1 MCKRGDEMNTDIKDS
16 LDRLLS
22 ICTQIENAAPSTD
35 VLHNI
40 KSMVVADLFAF
51 IKNIS
56 VNGYEERVEYFN
68 SIYLGGQYDT
78 VTVSN
83 GENIPESV
91 KLLCSFDKEKIGR
104 SGTKTADRY
113 LAFVVELGR
122 YYTLSRLD
130 RKEID
135 VQKYTDYIK
144 KISAYIKDHQIAVL
158 SPNVIEVS
166 TNKPQE
172 KTVSEITDAS
182 QTSNEVPE
190 ESLEELLENLN
201 GLIGLTGV
209 KQEVNSLINMLKVNK
224 VRTDKG
230 MKPLNVSKHLV
241 FLGNP
246 GTGKTTVARLLSK
259 IYKQMGVLESGQL
272 VEVDRGGLVAGYV
285 GQTAIKTTEKIQ
297 EAMGGVLFIDEA
309 YTLAKG
315 GTDFGQEAIDTI
327 LKAMEDHRD
336 KFIVI
341 VAGYSEPM
349 ETFLESNPGLKS
361 RFNKSILFDDY
372 SEKELY
378 EILIS
383 FCGNFDMRLDDE
395 AENKVRGYLTWLLQN
410 KPANFANG
418 REMRNLFETAI
429 SNQADRLATCNDLT
443 EDDLSIITK
452 KDLPDHVLSFASVI

>member
-1 MCKRGDEMNTDIKDS
+1 MRKCGDEMNTDIKDS
-16 LDRLLS
+16 LDRLMS
-22 ICTQIENAAPSTD
+22 ICTQIENAAPSSE

-40 KSMVVADLFAF
+40 KNMVVTDLFDF
-51 IKNIS
+51 IRYIS
-56 VNGYEERVEYFN
+56 VTGYEERVEYFN
-68 SIYLGGQYDT
+68 SVYLGGCYDILPANNGK
-78 VTVSN
+78 SN
-83 GENIPESV
+83 PESV
-91 KLLCSFDKEKIGR
+91 RQFCRFDREKI
-104 SGTKTADRY
+104 SGSGAKTADRY

-122 YYTLSRLD
+122 YYILSRHD

-135 VQKYTDYIK
+135 IQKYTDYIK
-144 KISAYIKDHQIAVL
+144 RISDYIKEKQVVAPG
-158 SPNVIEVS
+158 SNAIEVS
-166 TNKPQE
+166 MDIQQGE
-172 KTVSEITDAS
+172 KVSEVTDAP
-182 QTSNEVPE
+182 QTSNEVTE

-209 KQEVNSLINMLKVNK
+209 KQEVNSLINMLKINK
-224 VRTDKG
+224 VRTVKG

-259 IYKQMGVLESGQL
+259 IYKQMGVLETGQL

-285 GQTAIKTTEKIQ
+285 GQTAIKTMEKIQ

-349 ETFLESNPGLKS
+349 EKFLESNPGLKS
-361 RFNKSILFDDY
+361 RFNKNIQFDDY
-372 SEKELY
+372 TEQELF
-378 EILIS
+378 EIFLS
-383 FCGNFDMRLDDE
+383 YCGNFDMRLEDE
-395 AENKVRGYLTWLLQN
+395 AESKVKGYLKWLLQN
-410 KPANFANG
+410 KPENFANG
-418 REMRNLFETAI
+418 REMRNLFEMAI
-429 SNQADRLATCNDLT
+429 SNQADRLAYSGVTTD
-443 EDDLSIITK
+443 EALSTIEAV
-452 KDLPDHVLSFASVI
+452 DLPEYVTMNQ

>member
-1 MCKRGDEMNTDIKDS
+1 MRKYGDEMNTDIKNS

-22 ICTQIENAAPSTD
+22 ICTQIENVAPSTA
-35 VLHNI
+35 VLRNI
-40 KSMVVADLFAF
+40 KNMVIADIFDF
-51 IKNIS
+51 IRAIS
-56 VNGYEERVEYFN
+56 VSGFEERADYFN
-68 SIYLGGQYDT
+68 SVYLDGSYDCT
-78 VTVSN
+78 AADN
-83 GENIPESV
+83 GNSV
-91 KLLCSFDKEKIGR
+91 PGSLKQLCVFDQEKISS
-104 SGTKTADRY
+104 SGAKTADRY

-122 YYTLSRLD
+122 YYTLSRHD

-144 KISAYIKDHQIAVL
+144 NVSDYIKKNQAIKPISAIVEKPANL
-158 SPNVIEVS
+158 
-166 TNKPQE
+166 PQE
-172 KTVSEITDAS
+172 KTLPDDTD
-182 QTSNEVPE
+182 VPNTDNAVDE
-190 ESLEELLENLN
+190 ETLEELLENLN

-209 KQEVNSLINMLKVNK
+209 KQEVNSLINMIKINN
-224 VRTDKG
+224 VRIAKG

-259 IYKQMGVLESGQL
+259 IYKQMGVLETGQL

-349 ETFLESNPGLKS
+349 EAFLESNPGLKS
-361 RFNKSILFDDY
+361 RFNKNILFEDY
-372 SEKELY
+372 SEQELY
-378 EILIS
+378 EIFLS
-383 FCGNFDMRLDDE
+383 FCRKFDMRLSND
-395 AENKVRGYLTWLLQN
+395 AELKIKSGLTQLIKN
-410 KPANFANG
+410 KPINFANG
-418 REMRNLFETAI
+418 REMRNLFETAVT
-429 SNQADRLATCNDLT
+429 NQTNRLANSA
-443 EDDLSIITK
+443 ELSEE
-452 KDLPDHVLSFASVI
+452 VLSTITPEDLFIAFE

>member
-1 MCKRGDEMNTDIKDS
+1 MRKWGDEMNTDIKDS

-22 ICTQIENAAPSTD
+22 VCTQIENVAPSSD
-35 VLHNI
+35 ALHNI
-40 KSMVVADLFAF
+40 KSTVIADLFAF
-51 IKNIS
+51 IKHIS

-68 SIYLGGQYDT
+68 SVYLGGRYAIITAD
-78 VTVSN
+78 N
-83 GENIPESV
+83 GGNIPESV
-91 KLLCSFDKEKIGR
+91 KQLCSFDQEKISG

-122 YYTLSRLD
+122 YYTLSRRD

-144 KISAYIKDHQIAVL
+144 RISGYIKDHQVVVPPSNL
-158 SPNVIEVS
+158 IEVS
-166 TNKPQE
+166 TDTSQGK
-172 KTVSEITDAS
+172 KVSEIADAP
-182 QTSNEVPE
+182 QTNNDVPGE
-190 ESLEELLENLN
+190 TLEELLENLN

-209 KQEVNSLINMLKVNK
+209 KQEVNSLINMLKINK
-224 VRTDKG
+224 VRTAKG
-230 MKPLNVSKHLV
+230 MKQLNVSKHLV

-259 IYKQMGVLESGQL
+259 IYKQMGVLETGQL
-272 VEVDRGGLVAGYV
+272 IEVDRGGLVAGYV
-285 GQTAIKTTEKIQ
+285 GQTAIKTMEKIQ
-297 EAMGGVLFIDEA
+297 EAIGGVLFIDEA

-315 GTDFGQEAIDTI
+315 GADFGQEAIDTI

-372 SEKELY
+372 TELELY
-378 EILIS
+378 EILLS
-383 FCGNFDMRLDDE
+383 FCGNYDMRLNDE
-395 AENKVRGYLTWLLQN
+395 AESKVRSYLTWLLQN
-410 KPANFANG
+410 KPENFANG

-429 SNQADRLATCNDLT
+429 SNQVDRLALSGDTTDEALSTIT
-443 EDDLSIITK
+443 ER
-452 KDLPDHVLSFASVI
+452 DLPEYVTVTMTQ

>member
-1 MCKRGDEMNTDIKDS
+1 MNTDIKNS

-22 ICTQIENAAPSTD
+22 ICTQIENAAPSSD

-40 KSMVVADLFAF
+40 KIIVVQDLFDF
-51 IKNIS
+51 IKYIS
-56 VNGYEERVEYFN
+56 VTGYEERVEYFN
-68 SIYLGGQYDT
+68 TVYLGGCYDIAT
-78 VTVSN
+78 PGN
-83 GENIPESV
+83 ENNIPESV
-91 KLLCSFDKEKIGR
+91 KHLCSFDQERI
-104 SGTKTADRY
+104 SGNSAKTADRY

-122 YYTLSRLD
+122 FYTLSRHD

-135 VQKYTDYIK
+135 IQRYTDYIK
-144 KISAYIKDHQIAVL
+144 RISEYIKEHQVVAPL
-158 SPNVIEVS
+158 SDVVEVS
-166 TNKPQE
+166 TDILQDE
-172 KTVSEITDAS
+172 KVSEITAES
-182 QTSNEVPE
+182 QTNNEAPE

-209 KQEVNSLINMLKVNK
+209 KQEVNSLINMLKINK
-224 VRTDKG
+224 VRTAKG

-259 IYKQMGVLESGQL
+259 IYKQMGVLETGQI

-361 RFNKSILFDDY
+361 RFNKNIQFDDY
-372 SEKELY
+372 TEQELF
-378 EILIS
+378 EIFLS

-395 AENKVRGYLTWLLQN
+395 AECTVKNYLTWLLQN
-410 KPANFANG
+410 KPDNFANG

-429 SNQADRLATCNDLT
+429 SNQTNRLTACGDMTEEALATICK
-443 EDDLSIITK
+443 E
-452 KDLPDHVLSFASVI
+452 DLPLFVIEH